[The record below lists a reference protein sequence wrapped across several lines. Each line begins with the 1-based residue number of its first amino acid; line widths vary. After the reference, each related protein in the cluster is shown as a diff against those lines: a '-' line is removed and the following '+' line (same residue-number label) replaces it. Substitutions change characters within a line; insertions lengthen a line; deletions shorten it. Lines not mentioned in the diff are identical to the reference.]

1 MAAKN
6 QAKVSFTADTTQFNA
21 SIKAANSTLTEL
33 RSALKLNE
41 TQMSTTG
48 ASTEAL
54 KSKLSLLQSQSET
67 LAEKKEALNGKL
79 EAAVKYFGEDSTEAA
94 KYRTQLNNLETQST
108 KLDAEIKSVNEQLE
122 QQQAAEQRTKTA
134 SETLTDTISEQED
147 ELAKLKQQY
156 VNTSLE
162 YGENSDEAQA
172 LGKEIEDLSG
182 ELKTN
187 KDAMS
192 EAEKAADEFD
202 QTMDDT
208 AESSMSTTEAMQA
221 FSTLLTTG
229 AIAKGLQKIAEA
241 MGDCVETFAD
251 FEAEMSKVSA
261 LSGATGDDLEAL
273 TDIAE
278 EMGATTSY
286 TATEAAEALS
296 YMALAGWDTEDMLEG
311 LEPILNLAASS
322 AMDLGEAS
330 DIVTDY
336 LTAFGLSASDAA
348 DFVDM
353 MAYAQAN
360 SNTTTEALGEA
371 YKNCAATM
379 SSMGVSAED
388 TTAVL
393 MTMANAGVKGGEAG
407 TALNTIMTRLA
418 TNTKD
423 CCDELE
429 RYGVEVYDSN
439 DNMKSLSSILD
450 GMSSIWDDLSD
461 SEQAN
466 LAKAVAGT
474 NQYSALQ
481 TIMLGCSEA
490 AEEGGQSFA
499 DYAAAL
505 EDCSGTAAAQ
515 AETMLDNLS
524 GKLTLFD
531 SAMDATKT
539 TIGSIL
545 APALG
550 NLVDLGTSLLNGIN
564 GFLEAN
570 PGMITGLTGVG
581 TAVVTLG
588 AALTVMTVTQL
599 PALQTALA
607 QIKTDFDSLLT
618 NPIGLAVAAIA
629 ALVAGI
635 ATWVSSVNSYVDS
648 ATDAGDASV
657 ALAESVQESR
667 DAFADTKEELETS
680 AANLSGYAD
689 ELAEL
694 MSKSSRTTT
703 EQERLLYIIDAL
715 NESVNDLNLA
725 YDAETDSINMTTD
738 AVKAMTDAQIAQT
751 EQEENIARYNELL
764 DQQAQIAAEL
774 ESNEA
779 DLNAAY
785 DERDALLAANTDA
798 MGVNTDALGMS
809 NQQAVELDS
818 TISGLNEGIS
828 ELSAQYDANA
838 AELAELEAIVES
850 YGETQDEAS
859 DSTAVAEA
867 AAESL
872 AEELTTLQASYDEAY
887 AAAYDSLSGQMDLWE
902 QVDEITAMSS
912 EDIMAALDSQ
922 LAYWQD
928 YDANLENVYS
938 RNIEGLDNLVASID
952 DGSSEAAQYI
962 AGLASM
968 SDEELQTMV
977 DKYGQVET
985 AMGDVAD
992 TTATMGEDVN
1002 ATLQQMVTD
1011 TTTAL
1016 NDMDLSDEAKEAALN
1031 TLEGYIAGIDEES
1044 DDVDVQVVEV
1054 AQDLIDQF
1062 EEELGIHSPST
1073 VFAES
1078 GRNTMKGYANG
1089 IDEESGGILS
1099 KLTQLAQNAVS
1110 TTDSIESGTG
1120 SAWSSVASVTSTQW
1134 ASVKSSISSV
1144 WSAVSSTV
1152 SSGAGS
1158 ALSTVSTKF
1167 DAIKSKI
1174 SSIMDS
1180 AKNTVTNAIDK
1191 IKGAFN
1197 FSWSLPSLKLP
1208 HISIKG
1214 NFSLSPLSVPKFSIS
1229 WYKEGGVLTDATIFG
1244 SLGSTLLGGGEAGP
1258 EAVAPIDVLQDYVA
1272 AAVDRAIG
1280 DSVAQMTA
1288 AITAL
1293 ASRPVYVILNGKTL
1307 ATAAA
1312 GDMDTALGSLQ
1323 SLTARGLAL

>member
-1 MAAKN
+1 
-6 QAKVSFTADTTQFNA
+6 
-21 SIKAANSTLTEL
+21 
-33 RSALKLNE
+33 
-41 TQMSTTG
+41 
-48 ASTEAL
+48 
-54 KSKLSLLQSQSET
+54 
-67 LAEKKEALNGKL
+67 
-79 EAAVKYFGEDSTEAA
+79 
-94 KYRTQLNNLETQST
+94 
-108 KLDAEIKSVNEQLE
+108 
-122 QQQAAEQRTKTA
+122 
-134 SETLTDTISEQED
+134 
-147 ELAKLKQQY
+147 
-156 VNTSLE
+156 
-162 YGENSDEAQA
+162 
-172 LGKEIEDLSG
+172 
-182 ELKTN
+182 
-187 KDAMS
+187 
-192 EAEKAADEFD
+192 
-202 QTMDDT
+202 
-208 AESSMSTTEAMQA
+208 MQA

-273 TDIAE
+273 TDITE

-418 TNTKD
+418 TNTKG
-423 CCDELE
+423 CADELE
-429 RYGVEVYDSN
+429 DLGIHVYNEVDGSMN
-439 DNMKSLSSILD
+439 SLSSILE
-450 GMSSIWDDLSD
+450 GLSEQWDTLSD
-461 SEQAN
+461 EQQAN
-466 LAKAVAGT
+466 LAKTIAGT

-539 TIGSIL
+539 TIGSVL

-607 QIKTDFDSLLT
+607 QIKTAFDSLLT

-629 ALVAGI
+629 ALVVGI

-715 NESVNDLNLA
+715 NESVPDLNLA

-764 DQQAQIAAEL
+764 DQQAEIAAEL

-785 DERDALLAANTDA
+785 DERDELMAANTTA
-798 MGVNTDALGMS
+798 MGVNADALGMS

-902 QVDEITAMSS
+902 QVDKITAMSS

-977 DKYGQVET
+977 DKHGQVET

-1073 VFAES
+1073 VFAEA
-1078 GRNTMKGYANG
+1078 GRNTMKGYGNG

-1099 KLTQLAQNAVS
+1099 KLTELAQNAVS

-1134 ASVKSSISSV
+1134 GSVKSSISSV
-1144 WSAVSSTV
+1144 WGVVSSTV

-1180 AKNTVTNAIDK
+1180 AKSAVTNAIDK

-1214 NFSLSPLSVPKFSIS
+1214 GFSLSPLSVPKFSIS

-1293 ASRPVYVILNGKTL
+1293 ASRPVYVSLNGKTL

>member
-1 MAAKN
+1 MATN
-6 QAKVSFTADTTQFNA
+6 QAKVEFTADTTQFTAN
-21 SIKAANSTLTEL
+21 IKKANSTLTEL
-33 RSALKLNE
+33 RSALKLNATE
-41 TQMSTTG
+41 MSTAGT
-48 ASTEAL
+48 SSEAL
-54 KSKLSLLQSQSET
+54 KSKLALLQSQSET

-79 EAAVKYFGEDSTEAA
+79 EAAVKYFGEDSTEAG
-94 KYRTQLNNLETQST
+94 KYRTQLNNLESQSV
-108 KLDAEIKSVNEQLE
+108 KLEAEIKDVNEQLE
-122 QQQAAEQRTKTA
+122 QQQAAEQHTKTA
-134 SETLTDTISEQED
+134 SETLTDTISEQES
-147 ELAKLKQQY
+147 ELAQLKQQY
-156 VNTSLE
+156 VETALQH
-162 YGENSDEAQA
+162 GENSDEAQA
-172 LGKEIEDLSG
+172 LGKQIEDLSG

-187 KDAMS
+187 KDAMA

-229 AIAKGLQKIAEA
+229 AIAKGLQKITEA

-251 FEAEMSKVSA
+251 FESEMSKVSA
-261 LSGATGDDLEAL
+261 LSGATGDDLNAL
-273 TDIAE
+273 TEIAE

-379 SSMGVSAED
+379 SSLGVSAED

-423 CCDELE
+423 CCTELE

-439 DNMKSLSSILD
+439 GNMKSLSSILD

-466 LAKAVAGT
+466 LAKTIAGT

-481 TIMLGCSEA
+481 TIMQGCSET
-490 AEEGGQSFA
+490 AEEGGQSFS

-524 GKLTLFD
+524 GKMTLFD
-531 SAMDATKT
+531 SAMDAVEN

-564 GFLEAN
+564 DFLGEN
-570 PGMITGLTGVG
+570 PGVITAFTGVG

-588 AALTVMTVTQL
+588 AALSVLTITHL
-599 PALQTALA
+599 PAFKSMLGE
-607 QIKTDFDSLLT
+607 IKIAIEGLLT
-618 NPIGLAVAAIA
+618 NPVGLAVAAIA

-635 ATWVSSVNSYVDS
+635 ATWVSSVNSYVDA
-648 ATDAGDASV
+648 ATDAGEASIE
-657 ALAESVQESR
+657 LAESVQESR
-667 DAFADTKEELETS
+667 EAFADTKEELETS
-680 AANLSGYAD
+680 AANLSGYVD
-689 ELAEL
+689 ELTEL
-694 MSKSSRTTT
+694 VNKSSRTTT
-703 EQERLLYIIDAL
+703 EQERLLYIIDEL
-715 NESVNDLNLA
+715 NEAVPDLNLA
-725 YDAETDSINMTTD
+725 YDEETDSINMTTD
-738 AVKAMTDAQIAQT
+738 AVKAMTDAQIAQS

-764 DQQAQIAAEL
+764 DQQAEIAAEL

-779 DLNAAY
+779 DLNTAY
-785 DERDALLAANTDA
+785 EERDALLAANTDA
-798 MGVNTDALGMS
+798 MGVHTEALGMS
-809 NQQAVELDS
+809 NQQAVELDD
-818 TISGLNEGIS
+818 TISGLNEGID
-828 ELSAQYDANA
+828 ELTAQYDANA
-838 AELAELEAIVES
+838 AELEELEAIVES

-859 DSTAVAEA
+859 DSTALAEA

-872 AEELTTLQASYDEAY
+872 AEELTTLQSSYDEAY
-887 AAAYDSLSGQMDLWE
+887 AAAYDSLSGQMDLWD
-902 QVDEITAMSS
+902 QVDEVTAMST
-912 EDIMAALDSQ
+912 EDIMSALDSQ
-922 LAYWQD
+922 LAYWTE
-928 YDANLENVYS
+928 YDENLENIYG
-938 RNIEGLDNLVASID
+938 RNIDGLDNLVASID
-952 DGSSEAAQYI
+952 DGSTEAAQYI
-962 AGLASM
+962 AGLANM
-968 SDEELQTMV
+968 SDEELQAMV
-977 DKYGQVET
+977 DKYGEVET

-992 TTATMGEDVN
+992 TTATMGDDVT
-1002 ATLQQMVTD
+1002 AELQQLVTD
-1011 TTTAL
+1011 TTDAM

-1031 TLEGYIAGIDEES
+1031 TLKGYIAGIDEES
-1044 DDVDVQVVEV
+1044 DDVDVQVVQV
-1054 AQDLIDQF
+1054 ADDLIEQF
-1062 EEELGIHSPST
+1062 EKELGIQSPST
-1073 VFAES
+1073 EFADA
-1078 GRNTMKGYANG
+1078 GRNSMKGYSQG
-1089 IDEESGGILS
+1089 IDDESGSILT
-1099 KLTQLAQNAVS
+1099 KLTQLAQDAVA
-1110 TTDSIESGTG
+1110 TTDSIESGTS
-1120 SAWSSVASVTSTQW
+1120 SAWGNVATVTNTQWSNISSTISSTWSNVTST
-1134 ASVKSSISSV
+1134 ISTG
-1144 WSAVSSTV
+1144 ATNALTTV
-1152 SSGAGS
+1152 
-1158 ALSTVSTKF
+1158 TTKF
-1167 DAIKSKI
+1167 TSIKSKI
-1174 SSIMDS
+1174 TDVMDS
-1180 AKNTVTNAIDK
+1180 AKSTVTNAIDK
-1191 IKGAFN
+1191 IKSAFN

-1229 WYKEGGVLTDATIFG
+1229 WYKEGGILDAATIFG
-1244 SLGSTLLGGGEAGP
+1244 ASGNTLLGGGEAGP

-1272 AAVDRAIG
+1272 EAVDRSLN
-1280 DSVAQMTA
+1280 DSVAQLSA
-1288 AITAL
+1288 AIIAL
-1293 ASRPVYVILNGKTL
+1293 ANRPVNVNLNGKTL
-1307 ATAAA
+1307 ATASV
-1312 GDMDTALGSLQ
+1312 GDMDTALGSRQ
-1323 SLTARGLAL
+1323 ALTARGLCL